1 MASFTKNIAA
11 GNNFAFLGFIDS
23 RGYLVGSTTTA
34 PAPGA
39 AGSGMI
45 RLQGIKTA
53 APTVPEPEVVQVTG
67 DDTLLGEFSFDSI
80 AQRAFVVEFAIQD
93 LETEALLLGTNVET
107 LGEIKLGSLDIL
119 DAATLNCCLI
129 LQSRAQK
136 QNAGVVGQSG
146 WTGVIIPLATAKP
159 LGRASFDER
168 GPAVYRYQI
177 TPQIASNNPWGISI
191 LDANAGTTGT
201 RYRPF
206 NAENPITMHASTGNA
221 VVTAFALDYQPIS
234 VAKTVTT
241 ATRVNVPLTSVQTT
255 TPFGFTTTGTPIG
268 GAPMVTL
275 YEFSV

>member
-1 MASFTKNIAA
+1 MPSFTKNIAA
-11 GNNFAFLGFIDS
+11 GNNYCYFGFIDN
-23 RGYLVGSTTTA
+23 RGYLVGSATTA
-34 PAPGA
+34 PAAGA

-45 RLQGIKTA
+45 RLQGIKVA

-80 AQRAFVVEFAIQD
+80 AQRAFIIEFAIQN

-107 LGEIKLGSLDIL
+107 VGEIRLGVIDII
-119 DAATLNCCLI
+119 DAATLNGCMI

-136 QNAGVVGQSG
+136 QNPGVVGQAG
-146 WTGVIIPLATAKP
+146 WTGIILPLVTAKP

-191 LDANAGTTGT
+191 LDANAGSAGV

-206 NAENPITMHASTGNA
+206 NAENPITMHAHTGNG
-221 VVTAFALDYQPIS
+221 VLTAFTLDLQPIN

-241 ATRVNVPLTSVQTT
+241 ATRVNAALASVQTA
-255 TPFGFTTTGTPIG
+255 TPFGMTLSGAPIG

-275 YEFSV
+275 YEFQV